1 MSSSKVD
8 SLDQGR
14 ALWLSTIAFTVCFAV
29 WTIFAIIG
37 IQIKADLGL
46 SDTQFGLLVG
56 TPILTGSL
64 IRLILG
70 IWSDQYGGR
79 VVYTLTMLSAAV
91 MTALLTF
98 AYDYPTFLL
107 AALGV
112 GIAGGSFSVGV
123 AYVAKWYP
131 KEKQGTALGIFGAG
145 NVGAAVTKFAAPV
158 IMVAYGWKTV
168 ALVWAA
174 VLAVTAVVFFLF
186 TKDDPD
192 LARRRA
198 TGQKPEPL
206 SAMLAPLM
214 SVQVW
219 RFSLYYFFVFGAFV
233 ALALWLPR
241 YLIGVYGLDI
251 TTAGMIGAMYSIPAS
266 IFRAY
271 GGHLSDKYGARRIMY
286 WTFLVSVACTFVLS
300 YPPTQYVVEGI
311 RGPVAFSTRMGL
323 IGFIVVAFVLG
334 FFMSLGKAAV
344 YKHIPVYYPDRVG
357 AVGGIVGLVG
367 GLGGFVLP
375 IAFGLLNDLT
385 GVWQSCFWLLFL
397 IVTVSLVWMHFA
409 IREMERGAVEAG
421 VPVREL
427 PELPEMQPVHGPAQE
442 GALAAQGAI
451 QDWRPEEKNF
461 WESRGRAIARRNL
474 WISVPCLLLSF
485 AVWMVWSVVVAKLP
499 SVGFAFTNEQL
510 FWLASLP
517 GLSGATLRIFYSF
530 MPAIFGGRLWTTL
543 ATWSLLIPA
552 LGMGFAVQNPDTP
565 YWIFLALA
573 LLCGFGGGNFASSMA
588 NISFFFPK
596 AEKGNALAIN
606 AGLGNLGVS
615 VVQFVVPLA
624 ITAGVFGWL
633 GGDPQTATVNGVTTT
648 LWLQNA
654 GFVFIPFIVA
664 SAFAAWFGM
673 DDIATMKAS
682 FADQSVIFSRT
693 HNWIMCWLY
702 TGTFGSFIGFSAA
715 FPLLSKILFPE
726 VNVLQYAF
734 LGPLVGAVSRALA
747 GKACDRIGGGR
758 ITFWV
763 FIAMSLGVVGI
774 LYAIGMK
781 SSPSAFPVF
790 FASFL
795 FLFAATGVGNASTF
809 QMIPAIMRKEVV
821 RLEPHLS
828 ALDRIK
834 QSDKEC
840 CRDYRFHLSDRSVR
854 RILHPEELRQ
864 LDQHDRW
871 PRDCPLRLPPLLRE
885 LHRRH
890 VVVLHAARR
899 PAVRYGARRRAA
911 SADVH
916 SHFRHMIITDNR
928 GDRP

>member
-1 MSSSKVD
+1 MPDWTRVNKG
-8 SLDQGR
+8 DQSR

-37 IQIKADLGL
+37 IQIKKDLGL

-64 IRLILG
+64 IRLMLG

-79 VVYTLTMLSAAV
+79 VVFTLTMLSAAV

-112 GIAGGSFSVGV
+112 GIAGGSFSVGI
-123 AYVAKWYP
+123 AYVAKWFP
-131 KEKQGTALGIFGAG
+131 KERQGTALGIFGAG

-158 IMVAYGWKTV
+158 IMVAYGWRTV

-174 VLAVTAVVFFLF
+174 GLALMGVVFFLM

-192 LARRRA
+192 LERRRA
-198 TGQKPEPL
+198 SGEKPESLAAMMEPL
-206 SAMLAPLM
+206 RN
-214 SVQVW
+214 VQVW

-251 TTAGMIGAMYSIPAS
+251 TTAGMIGAAYSIPAS

-271 GGHLSDKYGARRIMY
+271 GGHLADKYGARRIMY
-286 WTFLVSVACTFVLS
+286 WTFTVSVVCTFILS

-311 RGPVAFSTRMGL
+311 SGPLTFSTRMSVA
-323 IGFIVVAFVLG
+323 GFIVVTFVLG

-357 AVGGIVGLVG
+357 AVGGVVGLVG

-375 IAFGLLNDLT
+375 IAFGALNDLT

-397 IVTVSLVWMHFA
+397 VASVSLLWMHVA
-409 IREMERGAVEAG
+409 IRSMEQAAL
-421 VPVREL
+421 REGIEPSRL
-427 PELPEMQPVHGPAQE
+427 PELPEMEPIHGPAQQ
-442 GALAAQGAI
+442 GALAAAGGI
-451 QDWRPEEKNF
+451 KDWRPEDPVF
-461 WESRGRAIARRNL
+461 WQGGGRAIARRNL

-543 ATWSLLIPA
+543 ATWSLMIPA
-552 LGMGFAVQNPDTP
+552 LGMGYAVQDPATP
-565 YWIFLALA
+565 YWVFLALA

-615 VVQFVVPLA
+615 VVQFVVPLV

-633 GGDPQTATVNGVTTT
+633 GGDPQTATVNGVKTT

-654 GFVFIPFIVA
+654 GYVFVPFIAA

-673 DDIATMKAS
+673 NDIASMKAS
-682 FADQSVIFSRT
+682 FADQSVIFRRT

-726 VNVLQYAF
+726 INALQYAF
-734 LGPLVGAVSRALA
+734 LGPLVGALARAAA
-747 GKACDRIGGGR
+747 GKPSDRIGGGR

-763 FIAMSLGVVGI
+763 FIAMRLGVVGV
-774 LYAIGMK
+774 LYAISMQG
-781 SSPSAFPVF
+781 SAIAFPVF

-795 FLFAATGVGNASTF
+795 FLFAAAGIGNASTF
-809 QMIPAIMRKEVV
+809 QMIPAIMRKEVA
-821 RLEPHLS
+821 RLESGLS
-828 ALDRIK
+828 PLERVK
-834 QSDKEC
+834 QSDKEAAAIIGFTSAIAA
-840 CRDYRFHLSDRSVR
+840 YGAFFIPKSFGTSITATGGPQLALYGFLAFYLSCIAITWWFYTR
-854 RILHPEELRQ
+854 PGG
-864 LDQHDRW
+864 
-871 PRDCPLRLPPLLRE
+871 LLFDLE
-885 LHRRH
+885 HGGGST
-890 VVVLHAARR
+890 
-899 PAVRYGARRRAA
+899 PAVAA
-911 SADVH
+911 E
-916 SHFRHMIITDNR
+916 
-928 GDRP
+928 